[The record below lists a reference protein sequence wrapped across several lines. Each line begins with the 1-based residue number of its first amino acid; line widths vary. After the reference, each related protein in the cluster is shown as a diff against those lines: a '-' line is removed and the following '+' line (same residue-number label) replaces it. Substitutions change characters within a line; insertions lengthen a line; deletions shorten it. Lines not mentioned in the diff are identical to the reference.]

1 MDVYSGM
8 KKKLVALTGA
18 GISAESGLK
27 TFRDNDGLWEGYNVY
42 DVATPEAWQRDPEM
56 VQAFYNMRRKE
67 VLNAQPNNA
76 HLLLAKLEHHFNI
89 CIITQNIDNLHER
102 AGSTNIIHLHGEI
115 TKAQSSINPH
125 LIYPI
130 QGAEL
135 HLNEKCELGAPL
147 RPFVVW
153 FGEAVPKMAEAE
165 LAMQDADYLLII
177 GTSLQ
182 VYPAASLV
190 HAVPA
195 DAQIAVIDPGSPA
208 IQNRYNT
215 TVIRQKA
222 TIGLQQWIAENVG

>member
-1 MDVYSGM
+1 M
-8 KKKLVALTGA
+8 KKKLVVLTGA

-27 TFRDNDGLWEGYNVY
+27 TFRDHDGLWEGYNVY

-67 VLNAQPNNA
+67 VINAQPNDA
-76 HLLLAKLEHHFNI
+76 HLLLAQLENHFQVW
-89 CIITQNIDNLHER
+89 IITQNIDNLHER

-115 TKAQSSINPH
+115 TKAQSSLNPR

-130 QGAEL
+130 EGTEL
-135 HLNEKCELGAPL
+135 HLSEKCELGAPL

-153 FGEAVPKMAEAE
+153 FGEPVPKMAEAE
-165 LAMQDADYLLII
+165 AAMQDANYLLII

-195 DAQIAVIDPGSPA
+195 DAQITVIDPGSPV
-208 IQNRYNT
+208 IQNRHNT

-222 TIGLQQWIAENVG
+222 TTGLQQWVAQNVG